1 MAVFDIPIEVPDAK
15 VTDLID
21 AMRWRHGQVED
32 LTDPENPVM
41 RDQTVAEL
49 RAIIKT
55 DVVDNLKNCVVRH
68 KKFLAAETA
77 ASTITPP
84 DIV

>member
-1 MAVFDIPIEVPDAK
+1 MAAFDIPIEVPDAK
-15 VTDLID
+15 VTELID

-32 LTDPENPVM
+32 VSDPENPVM
-41 RDQTVAEL
+41 RDRTVVEL

-55 DVVDNLKNCVVRH
+55 DVVENLKNCVVRH

-77 ASTITPP
+77 AGTITAP